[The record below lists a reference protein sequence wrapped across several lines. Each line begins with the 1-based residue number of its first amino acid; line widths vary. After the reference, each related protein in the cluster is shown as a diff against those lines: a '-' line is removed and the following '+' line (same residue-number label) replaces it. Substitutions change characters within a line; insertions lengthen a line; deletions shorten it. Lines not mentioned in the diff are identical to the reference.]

1 MNIRHA
7 NCALS
12 DAGSS
17 NNDIIRTLKIA
28 KTTVIR
34 TLKKRIGGG
43 TGLEH
48 DTTSRQRTVLT
59 PRVSAGLLRRIK
71 AAPTKSLRRVAKEAG
86 LKPGV
91 VWKLVRDEG

>member
-1 MNIRHA
+1 MSDRMSIRHA
-7 NCALS
+7 ICALS

-17 NNDIIRTLKIA
+17 NNEIVRSLKVA

-34 TLKKRIGGG
+34 TLKKRIGAG

-48 DTTSRQRTVLT
+48 DTTGRKRTILT
-59 PRVSAGLLRRIK
+59 PRVSAGLQSRIK

-91 VWKLVRDEG
+91 V